1 MVGFEY
7 NVYSHTSPSG
17 KKYIGITKQKPEH
30 RWSNG
35 DGYKR
40 HPYFYNAIK
49 KHGWDK
55 MEHVVLFTG
64 LSEQEAKEKEIN
76 LIALYD
82 TTNPKLGYNISI
94 GGESGAKGLVHSEK
108 TRRKLSMINKGKTM
122 SEEAKLKIGIA
133 NKGKIVSKETRL
145 KQSIANKG
153 QTVSQE
159 TRKKLSEAMTGKQ
172 RPPCSEETRE
182 RLSKAM
188 KGKSNREGKY
198 MRKIACTNNET
209 GEELKFDNISDA
221 LFYIKDNVYPSACKK
236 SIYEYC
242 RREINGYKHKWR
254 YEGL

>member
-64 LSEQEAKEKEIN
+64 LSEQEAKEKEAE

-82 TTNPKLGYNISI
+82 TTNPALGYNISS
-94 GGESGAKGLVHSEK
+94 GGESGANGVTRSEE
-108 TRRKLSMINKGKTM
+108 TRRKLSIANKGKTM
-122 SEEAKLKIGIA
+122 SEEAKIKIGIA

-153 QTVSQE
+153 QIVSQE

-182 RLSKAM
+182 KLSKAM

-198 MRKIACTNNET
+198 MRKIACTNIET
-209 GEELKFDNISDA
+209 GEELKFDNISNA
-221 LFYIKDNVYPSACKK
+221 LSYIKDNVYPQARKK
-236 SIYEYC
+236 TIYQYC
-242 RREINGYKHKWR
+242 RYCMNGYKHKWR
-254 YEGL
+254 YEGI